1 VPLSLCVSNVTRTEA
16 QRHRE
21 SRPPYEAPSFTEH
34 STQLRDCSYR
44 RIHLLPHSA
53 IHHPAGS
60 GGVCRDVRFRRAAD
74 ARPNTGTIFKFGA
87 EPGLLVRTTEG
98 ELKAFSAR
106 CTHLN
111 CTVQYDP
118 AEKLIVCACHNGQFD
133 LNGKNIAGP
142 PPKPL
147 PALNVNVR
155 GDEIVVSRV

>member
-1 VPLSLCVSNVTRTEA
+1 MKRRHLINALLSSGTLATAASIFYPILRFIIPPEAAESAVMSVSA
-16 QRHRE
+16 G
-21 SRPPYEAPSFTEH
+21 RP
-34 STQLRDCSYR
+34 DD
-44 RIHLLPHSA
+44 LP
-53 IHHPAGS
+53 
-60 GGVCRDVRFRRAAD
+60 
-74 ARPNTGTIFKFGA
+74 PNTGTIFKFGS

-118 AEKLIVCACHNGQFD
+118 AQKLIVCACHNGQFD
-133 LNGKNIAGP
+133 LNGKNVAGP

-155 GDEIVVSRV
+155 GDEVIVSKV